1 MFNFY
6 TPWKSYKT
14 FGFRTFSGGIKVEQ
28 WAKMGEARNNLFTT
42 ESFLQDFFTAGKI
55 SGRSVWIWVFKFDF
69 RVFDLENKTIYSSRD
84 GNMLFLLKI
93 YLIIYSM
100 IIIIL

>member
-1 MFNFY
+1 
-6 TPWKSYKT
+6 
-14 FGFRTFSGGIKVEQ
+14 
-28 WAKMGEARNNLFTT
+28 MGEARNNLFTT
-42 ESFLQDFFTAGKI
+42 ESFLQDFFTAGKV

-69 RVFDLENKTIYSSRD
+69 RVFDLENKTIYSSRYSSRD